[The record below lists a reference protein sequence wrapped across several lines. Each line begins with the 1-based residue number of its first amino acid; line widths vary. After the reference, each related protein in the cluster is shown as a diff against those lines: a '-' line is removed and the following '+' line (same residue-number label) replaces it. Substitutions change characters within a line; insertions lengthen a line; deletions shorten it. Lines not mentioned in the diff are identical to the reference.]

1 MLVRPTLA
9 AIALALPLSTAWAQS
24 AEPSAPLVT
33 GQIGAMV
40 LSLPSYPGADERWI
54 IPVPFVDLRVAR
66 RFYLG
71 DGLAGLSAGAGV
83 YLVERGG
90 FSWTA
95 DLALTSDRPEDR
107 TDALAG
113 MGDRGFGV
121 FGGSTLAY
129 RFGPFEASAAAAIGL
144 EDRMGLIGVLGL
156 TASGSLGGRWF
167 GQLGGASVF
176 GDCANLRWDFGV
188 GQVQAARRRE
198 LIEQGAPGLDP
209 SDGVPYSPACGLR
222 ELRATGALGYALSP
236 RLSIIGT
243 GGAVRL
249 ERGAA
254 ASPLTRE
261 RHSWEAGLGLSWRL

>member
-1 MLVRPTLA
+1 MPVRLTLV
-9 AIALALPLSTAWAQS
+9 ALAVSIPLSSASAQ
-24 AEPSAPLVT
+24 APAPSAPLVS
-33 GQIGAMV
+33 GQVGALV

-54 IPVPFVDLRVAR
+54 IPVPLVDLRIAR
-66 RFYLG
+66 RFYVG
-71 DGLAGLSAGAGV
+71 DGLGGLSAGAGM
-83 YLVERGG
+83 YLVEHGG

-95 DLALTSDRPEDR
+95 DLSLTSDRPEER

-129 RFGPFEASAAAAIGL
+129 RIGPLEASAAAAIGL

-156 TASGSLGGRWF
+156 SAGGPVGGRWF
-167 GQLGGASVF
+167 GQVGSAAVF
-176 GDCANLRWDFGV
+176 GDCANLRWEFGV
-188 GQVQAARRRE
+188 STAQAERRRD
-198 LIEQGAPGLDP
+198 LIEQGAPDLGAGD
-209 SDGVPYSPACGLR
+209 SVPYTPECGLR
-222 ELRATGALGYALSP
+222 ELRATGSLGYAISQ

-243 GGAVRL
+243 GAGVRL

-261 RHSWEAGLGLSWRL
+261 RNTWEAGLGLSWRL